1 MRGKF
6 YVALIVLAVVLTWS
20 SAAFA
25 WGYAVHAWAADSYG
39 KMGGNKN
46 LNEVYGALLPDTFNQ
61 YLFSLP
67 CFGDIYYLTHFS
79 GFMNVEYAQ
88 KTGMEKGTA
97 YGFLGHNND
106 WGLDATAHTSS
117 MTTCEGNP
125 YVICK
130 AAELAEVLPAE
141 VNLPVVGTITVY
153 PLTWLDLD
161 GDSIPD
167 ISPVMAA
174 ELYHG
179 LVEYTIDLKMKE
191 VDPDIG
197 LLLQEAAE
205 QRSDKVPGLMV
216 EAFVS
221 EPAFSCIDTASRSTF
236 IEISE
241 ATGRQIIYDF
251 GSILAQPYPADLY
264 GVAELMAAM
273 GAGFLGLPEP
283 PPGMDIMVAG
293 YLVKAQEL
301 VDASFLAEINA
312 SAVFVDEQMKALGY
326 K

>member
-1 MRGKF
+1 MRGKI
-6 YVALIVLAVVLTWS
+6 YVALIVFAVVLTWS

-25 WGYAVHAWAADSYG
+25 WGYTVHAWAADSYG
-39 KMGGNKN
+39 KRDGDKN
-46 LNEVYGALLPDTFNQ
+46 LNEVYGALLPDTFNH

-67 CFGDIYYLTHFS
+67 CFGDIYFLTHFS
-79 GFMNVEYAQ
+79 GFMSVDYAQ

-106 WGLDATAHTSS
+106 WGLDSTSHTSG
-117 MTTCEGNP
+117 MTTCQGNG

-130 AAELAEVLPAE
+130 AAEMAEVLPAD
-141 VNLPVVGTITVY
+141 VNLPLVGTIELY

-161 GDSIPD
+161 GDEIPD
-167 ISPVMAA
+167 IPAWMAA

-179 LVEYTIDLKMKE
+179 IVEYAIDLKMKE
-191 VDPDIG
+191 VDQDIG
-197 LLLQEAAE
+197 LLLLEAAE

-221 EPAFSCIDTASRSTF
+221 EPAFSCIDTASRATF
-236 IEISE
+236 IETSE

-251 GSILAQPYPADLY
+251 GGILAQPYPFDLF
-264 GVAELMAAM
+264 GMAELMAAM

-283 PPGMDIMVAG
+283 PPGLDILVAG
-293 YLVKAQEL
+293 YLMKAQEL
-301 VDASFLAEINA
+301 VDASFLAEIDE
-312 SAVFVDEQMKALGY
+312 SAAFVDKQMKALGY